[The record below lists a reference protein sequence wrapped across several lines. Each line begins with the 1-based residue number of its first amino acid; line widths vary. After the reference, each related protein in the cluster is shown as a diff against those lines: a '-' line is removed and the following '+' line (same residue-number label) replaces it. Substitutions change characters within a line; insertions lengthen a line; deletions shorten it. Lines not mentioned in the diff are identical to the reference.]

1 MRRYAIGG
9 GGRYER
15 GGVVIVNLHVS
26 QSPSTVGVTHACFLL
41 QSTHVLDVL
50 YVMTVVHVT

>member
-1 MRRYAIGG
+1 MRGG
-9 GGRYER
+9 G

-41 QSTHVLDVL
+41 QSTLVLDVL